1 MKGSQKVRHLQK
13 GWLER
18 FNGKKSLNSN
28 FNATL
33 FTSRYISKSWIIGD
47 SKNEKIEDETSA
59 MLAKFD
65 RQIEEFDHQ
74 LDADENEER
83 MLEDDIIEEELL
95 TPG

>member
-1 MKGSQKVRHLQK
+1 M
-13 GWLER
+13 
-18 FNGKKSLNSN
+18 N
-28 FNATL
+28 TI
-33 FTSRYISKSWIIGD
+33 YSKYRIIGD
-47 SKNEKIEDETSA
+47 RKNEKIEDETSA
-59 MLAKFD
+59 ILAKFD

>member
-1 MKGSQKVRHLQK
+1 
-13 GWLER
+13 
-18 FNGKKSLNSN
+18 
-28 FNATL
+28 
-33 FTSRYISKSWIIGD
+33 
-47 SKNEKIEDETSA
+47 